1 MTRSSF
7 FFFSIVGSGVRTRW
21 LVFPFYFHIHLVDW
35 RMGLSFKFFF
45 FFSLT
50 QWFDIQEEV
59 KVLGPFFFHIIISF
73 PISYCMHGHW
83 NTKGRPQIDTGSL
96 LGLATEDNEGAL
108 RAWIWLERMMAV
120 GLG

>member
-1 MTRSSF
+1 MCALDGWCFLFTFISTLW
-7 FFFSIVGSGVRTRW
+7 IGVW
-21 LVFPFYFHIHLVDW
+21 ACLLN
-35 RMGLSFKFFF
+35 FFF